1 MFDGYLHNGCTA
13 RAKPTPAALLKSI
26 NRGPVR
32 CRTAQTLSVMDPTKI
47 RMRYLAGIL
56 VAAVIAAAVLRHTLH
71 VHAGF
76 TRQEIAILALV
87 ALAAVLTAV
96 VLIRRRRRD

>member
-1 MFDGYLHNGCTA
+1 
-13 RAKPTPAALLKSI
+13 
-26 NRGPVR
+26 
-32 CRTAQTLSVMDPTKI
+32 MDPTKI

>member
-1 MFDGYLHNGCTA
+1 VFLHA
-13 RAKPTPAALLKSI
+13 RHAALRRAKHRSEEQAALG
-26 NRGPVR
+26 RR
-32 CRTAQTLSVMDPTKI
+32 LSVMDPTKI

-56 VAAVIAAAVLRHTLH
+56 VAAVITAAVLRHTLH

-76 TRQEIAILALV
+76 TRQEIAILAFV

>member
-1 MFDGYLHNGCTA
+1 MVSSQ
-13 RAKPTPAALLKSI
+13 RAHSPRQTNAGGFAEIHQS
-26 NRGPVR
+26 
-32 CRTAQTLSVMDPTKI
+32 RTYQVPHCAKRLSVMDPTKI

-56 VAAVIAAAVLRHTLH
+56 VAAVIVAAVLRHTLH

-76 TRQEIAILALV
+76 TRQEIAILALA

-96 VLIRRRRRD
+96 LIRRRRRD